1 MMKIDPKILEKLI
14 DDVLSDCIKSSK
26 LVEKVIEAIN
36 DMEPEVVS
44 YPNYSFTCP
53 ECGEHTHIEEVL
65 PGSVLTSVVTNIA
78 LDDDHRF
85 IMEYGATSTEGGDI
99 ESIRYQCLMCGYHLS
114 DRELMELA
122 L

>member
-1 MMKIDPKILEKLI
+1 M
-14 DDVLSDCIKSSK
+14 
-26 LVEKVIEAIN
+26 
-36 DMEPEVVS
+36 
-44 YPNYSFTCP
+44 
-53 ECGEHTHIEEVL
+53 
-65 PGSVLTSVVTNIA
+65 TNIA